1 MTHSK
6 ESAPTTGGLFMAMA
20 SVQSNAARP
29 QPSHVDYA
37 SSYAGETGEL
47 SRLRQ
52 HCEMLEKQLSKKH
65 AQLCETQ
72 ESLGL
77 VQADFQTFALAASH
91 DLQAP
96 LRSITG
102 FSQYLRE
109 EYEEDLDDVAKD
121 YVQRIVASSN
131 KMKNQLAGLSNF
143 AKVSSQ
149 AAPFDAVCL
158 VSAWE
163 TAVVKHEQ
171 KIKEHGIAIAQ
182 STLPIVFGDRVQLE
196 TLFTNLIDNCIN
208 FRGTQSPEVNVS
220 AKKQDKKWIITI
232 EDNGIGIPVDR
243 LDCVFKIFRHLDSD
257 KSHRGVGLTVC
268 RRIVER
274 HSGRIYFCSQKRNGS
289 KCVIELPAWSP
300 P

>member
-1 MTHSK
+1 MSMPLANAQSDATQPKHSW
-6 ESAPTTGGLFMAMA
+6 AP
-20 SVQSNAARP
+20 S
-29 QPSHVDYA
+29 A
-37 SSYAGETGEL
+37 SSFASETGEL
-47 SRLRQ
+47 SQLQR
-52 HCEMLEKQLSKKH
+52 HCEMLEKKLSEKH

-77 VQADFQTFALAASH
+77 VQADFQTFALATSH

-96 LRSITG
+96 LRSIAG
-102 FSQYLRE
+102 FSQYLKE
-109 EYEEDLDDVAKD
+109 EYESNLDDVAKD
-121 YVQRIVASSN
+121 YIQRIVSSSS

-163 TAVVKHEQ
+163 AAEVKHEDE
-171 KIKEHGIAIAQ
+171 IREHGVIVTQ

-196 TLFTNLIDNCIN
+196 TLFTNLIDNCIK
-208 FRGTQSPEVNVS
+208 FRGTQPPEIHVS
-220 AKKQDKKWIITI
+220 AKKKDKKWIIEI
-232 EDNGIGIPVDR
+232 EDNGIGIPLEQ
-243 LDCVFKIFRHLDSD
+243 LDCVFKIFRHLNSD
-257 KSHRGVGLTVC
+257 QSHRGVGLTVC

-274 HSGRIYFCSQKRNGS
+274 HSGRIYFCPQKRNGS
-289 KCVIELPAWSP
+289 KCTIELPAWSP